1 MDIYYWS
8 DGTEL
13 YHHGIKGQK
22 WGIRQYQ
29 YEDGTL
35 TPAGRERYGKNA
47 RLVENKGKQAKA
59 IANTY
64 KKVSNIISGVSSG
77 IQGASA
83 IAVGLAEAIAYGSA
97 LAAAPYLAAAA
108 GVAAGTYLGIKVN
121 NWITDR
127 IEDVYMKNVDSQYV
141 SDGEKYVHSKRH

>member
-1 MDIYYWS
+1 MDIYCWS

-77 IQGASA
+77 IQGASTV
-83 IAVGLAEAIAYGSA
+83 AVGLAEAIAYGSA

>member
-1 MDIYYWS
+1 MDIYCWS

-13 YHHGIKGQK
+13 CHHGIKGQK

-77 IQGASA
+77 IQGASTV
-83 IAVGLAEAIAYGSA
+83 AVGIAEAIAYGSA
-97 LAAAPYLAAAA
+97 LAASPYLAAAA